1 MIEHKAVNNLAHYLL
16 GIDIGTG
23 SIKVALLS
31 EQAKVMAL
39 SAREYH
45 IIRPQK
51 GYEQIDRHDLWNKF
65 LETLRETLNKVTVDL
80 TAIAGIGISCL
91 CPGLT
96 AFSFDDEVLL
106 DPILYTDRR
115 SIAEADY
122 IKDAVGVAQLFAI
135 TANSAMAGAISGTSM
150 LWVKNHLPEM
160 YAGIKYFGHVNTLF
174 GALLT
179 GCYGIDYSNASY
191 TALFDTANT
200 RTWSRTLCET
210 IGIDIAKLPP
220 LIKSTDIVGGLTN
233 EAVVALGIPRGTP
246 VVIGGAD
253 TPCASITCGVV
264 RHGDA
269 CESVGTTN
277 VLTICTERP
286 NFNPG
291 FINRCHVVDGTW
303 IYQGAMSNTGASYR
317 WAREELA
324 KDLKIK
330 AADTGSDTYAL
341 MNGAV
346 AQTKPGSGGVV
357 FLPYM
362 AGERCPIWDP
372 YAKGVFFGV
381 TLDSKRGD
389 MLRAILEGCGYGMR
403 QLYEI
408 AEQVTGTHYTRLLSV
423 GGGSKNKVWAQI
435 KADITGKTIEILD
448 INEAAVIGAALLA
461 GVGVGLYMSVEDAT
475 AHIQRNIYEVITPN
489 PENEELYTK
498 LYKIYTALYPRIK
511 ELYKM

>member
-1 MIEHKAVNNLAHYLL
+1 MARYLL

-23 SIKVALLS
+23 SVKVALLN
-31 EQAKVMAL
+31 EDAKVLAL
-39 SAREYH
+39 AAREYG
-45 IIRPQK
+45 IIRPRP

-65 LETLRETLNKVTVDL
+65 IEALIEVSGQPSADL
-80 TAIAGIGISCL
+80 TQVAGIGISCL

-96 AFSFDDEVLL
+96 AFSSDGEVLL

-122 IKDAVGVAQLFAI
+122 IKATVGPERLFSI

-150 LWVKNHLPEM
+150 LWVKNHQPEV
-160 YAGIKYFGHVNTLF
+160 YAKIKYFGHVNTLF

-191 TALFDTANT
+191 TALFDTAGS
-200 RTWSRTLCET
+200 RTWSQALCDA
-210 IGIDIAKLPP
+210 IGIDLAKLPP
-220 LIKSTDIVGGLTN
+220 LLKSTDIVGGLTN
-233 EAVVALGIPRGTP
+233 QVVIALGIPAKTP

-253 TPCASITCGVV
+253 TPCASITCGVL

-277 VLTICTERP
+277 VLTICTEKP

-291 FINRCHVVDGTW
+291 FINRCHVVDGKW

-317 WAREELA
+317 WAREELS
-324 KDLKIK
+324 KDLKAR
-330 AADTGSDTYAL
+330 AAQTDGDTYAL
-341 MNGAV
+341 MNQEV
-346 AQTKPGSGGVV
+346 AQTKPGAGGIV

-408 AEQVTGTHYTRLLSV
+408 AEQVTGTRYTRLLSV
-423 GGGSKNKVWAQI
+423 GGGAKNRVWAQI
-435 KADITGKTIEILD
+435 KADITGKTIETLD
-448 INEAAVIGAALLA
+448 ISEAAVIGAALLA
-461 GVGVGLYMSVEDAT
+461 GVGVGIYASVENAA
-475 AHIQRNIYEVITPN
+475 AHIEHNIYQVMTPN

-498 LYKIYTALYPRIK
+498 LYKIYMTLYPRIK